1 MNYHSDLFSLPSDAR
16 YLNCAYMAPMSNRV
30 ATAGREALERLR
42 NPSQL
47 DVSDFFDPAMRVRQL
62 FADLINAADPQRV
75 AIVPAVSY
83 GMAAV
88 ARNTKLTRTQQVV
101 IVEEQFPSVVYTWRR
116 ACTESGASLR
126 VIVPPST
133 DGSRAAAWNDALL
146 EAIDRTTAV
155 VVVPELHWT
164 DGVRFDLHAVSAR
177 AKAVGARLVVDGTQ
191 SIGAKPFDVAQVQP
205 DAVVCAGYKWVTG
218 PYGIGVAYFGEAYDD
233 GVPLEE
239 NWIARHGSDNFAGL
253 INYCDTYQPGAIRYD
268 VGERSSFILL
278 PMLEAALTQV
288 LEWGPAA
295 VATHTAALTNDTVP
309 ALQALGCRIEDNEW
323 RAGHLLGVRLPPA
336 ANPRRFADE
345 LAARKISVSL
355 RGNAIR
361 IAPYLY
367 NDANDMRALVT
378 ALTDVMR

>member
-1 MNYHSDLFSLPSDAR
+1 MNHHSDLFSLPSDAH

-116 ACTESGASLR
+116 ACAESGASLR

-239 NWIARHGSDNFAGL
+239 NWIARHGSDDFAGL

-295 VATHTAALTNDTVP
+295 VATHTAALTNDAVQT
-309 ALQALGCRIEDNEW
+309 LQALGCQIEDNEW

-361 IAPYLY
+361 IAP
-367 NDANDMRALVT
+367 
-378 ALTDVMR
+378 

>member
-1 MNYHSDLFSLPSDAR
+1 MNHHSDLFSLPSDAH

-116 ACTESGASLR
+116 ACAESGASLR

-239 NWIARHGSDNFAGL
+239 NWIARHGSDDFAGL

-295 VATHTAALTNDTVP
+295 VATHTAALTNDAVQT
-309 ALQALGCRIEDNEW
+309 LQALGCQIEDNEW

-361 IAPYLY
+361 IAPNLY
-367 NDANDMRALVT
+367 NDTNDMRALVT